1 MARTLT
7 RLELRTKRDQGKDTQ
22 RLLPTRRGEAA
33 QKAAL
38 TRCDRGGDDDG
49 GDAIQQR
56 TPDLQTPSKAA
67 LLQTVFSYDES

>member
-7 RLELRTKRDQGKDTQ
+7 RLERWAKRDQGKDTQ

-33 QKAAL
+33 RKAVL
-38 TRCDRGGDDDG
+38 IRCDRGGDDDG

-56 TPDLQTPSKAA
+56 MRDSRTPSGAA
-67 LLQTVFSYDES
+67 LLQTVSS